1 MRLLKLVAKTKIWIV
16 LAVFQ
21 ALLLLFLGITWPP
34 VVLKLRV
41 SEAEISYWSS
51 LITNFNKSHRLT
63 KIRLIPEENTKGNFT
78 QDLQKFYDIKFRDQ
92 DPDDLIY
99 MDIIW
104 ISKFAKKGWLL
115 NLSDKILSPKELES
129 FSHKN
134 INTGL
139 NHQGQLYRIPVRSD
153 IGLLYYRKDLLEK
166 AGYKPP
172 QTFEDLIQIS
182 KALQKQKLAKWGYL
196 WQGRE
201 YEGLS
206 AMFVEVLQ
214 GYGGFWIN
222 PSTLEVGLN
231 QPEAIAAVKFLIST
245 LDQNISPKV
254 GKNSVLFYSEQES
267 FDAFAKGDAVFL
279 RGWPDVWNK
288 INTMPSLQGKVG
300 VLPMRLHVPGHSG
313 GGCNG
318 SWGLGIAKKSKYP
331 QKSWEAIQYLTRP
344 EAQRQLILDTGFL
357 PSRKALFTEP
367 QILKKYP
374 YFKELSQAVEQSVL
388 RPPIPQYAE
397 ASEILQRYLHVTLTK
412 QLSPEEAM
420 KEAAIETRQLLDR
433 N

>member
-182 KALQKQKLAKWGYL
+182 
-196 WQGRE
+196 
-201 YEGLS
+201 
-206 AMFVEVLQ
+206 
-214 GYGGFWIN
+214 
-222 PSTLEVGLN
+222 
-231 QPEAIAAVKFLIST
+231 
-245 LDQNISPKV
+245 
-254 GKNSVLFYSEQES
+254 
-267 FDAFAKGDAVFL
+267 
-279 RGWPDVWNK
+279 
-288 INTMPSLQGKVG
+288 
-300 VLPMRLHVPGHSG
+300 
-313 GGCNG
+313 
-318 SWGLGIAKKSKYP
+318 
-331 QKSWEAIQYLTRP
+331 
-344 EAQRQLILDTGFL
+344 
-357 PSRKALFTEP
+357 
-367 QILKKYP
+367 
-374 YFKELSQAVEQSVL
+374 
-388 RPPIPQYAE
+388 
-397 ASEILQRYLHVTLTK
+397 
-412 QLSPEEAM
+412 
-420 KEAAIETRQLLDR
+420 
-433 N
+433 